1 MLEVT
6 SVTFSDMS
14 STFTSGGGDATFGGG
29 GGDFTFGGGAG
40 DWGLAAIGG
49 GDFLGEAPRFLDTGS
64 GVAGVVERTGR
75 VTADADDACSSL
87 LGGGGNIP

>member
-6 SVTFSDMS
+6 SVNCSDMS
-14 STFTSGGGDATFGGG
+14 STFTNGGGDVTFGWG
-29 GGDFTFGGGAG
+29 GGDVAFDGGGG

-49 GDFLGEAPRFLDTGS
+49 GDFLGVAPRFLATGS

-75 VTADADDACSSL
+75 MTAGADGDCSSL